1 MQPATLGMS
10 AAPSTAAAGPTDAAL
25 AEKDQILT
33 GPLSVLMFAVKNNS
47 PVLISLRNN
56 HKLMGRVKAF
66 DRHCNLVMEG
76 VKEFWTEPAGKKGGE
91 PVNRDRK
98 IGKLFVRGDSVV
110 IVVKQPGATSG
121 A

>member
-1 MQPATLGMS
+1 MAATTTSAPATAP
-10 AAPSTAAAGPTDAAL
+10 AAEP
-25 AEKDQILT
+25 EKDQLLS
-33 GPLSVLMFAVKNNS
+33 GPLSILMFSVKNNA
-47 PVLISLRNN
+47 PVLVSLRNN

-76 VKEFWTEPAGKKGGE
+76 VKEFWTEPAPKKGGE

-110 IVVKQPGATSG
+110 IVVKNPAVPKAQ
-121 A
+121 